1 VGPKERK
8 EREKEH
14 RREEIIK
21 AGEKLFLKKGL
32 YGTTMDEIAR
42 KCELSKGT
50 LYLYFSSKEQ
60 LYFEIVCRAMDRL
73 YHTFVQTIEGALTPL
88 EKLARIGEG
97 YFRFF
102 KEEREYFRILVRLMD
117 IDHDFNSDLHEI
129 GLSLLKKNNE
139 VWGLITN
146 IIIEGMKEGTFKPD
160 TDPLEIAISLYASSS
175 MVMQIL
181 DHVERNGESHN
192 IALKNNPKLNIEEPF
207 SNLDFEK
214 IIMNL
219 GWRIVSSIMT
229 NPSDK
234 IIK

>member
-1 VGPKERK
+1 
-8 EREKEH
+8 
-14 RREEIIK
+14 
-21 AGEKLFLKKGL
+21 
-32 YGTTMDEIAR
+32 
-42 KCELSKGT
+42 
-50 LYLYFSSKEQ
+50 
-60 LYFEIVCRAMDRL
+60 
-73 YHTFVQTIEGALTPL
+73 
-88 EKLARIGEG
+88 
-97 YFRFF
+97 
-102 KEEREYFRILVRLMD
+102 MD

-192 IALKNNPKLNIEEPF
+192 KALESNPKLNIEEPF